1 MRLIHAVYE
10 PAGEGPHPT
19 LIAMHGYGA
28 NALDLLGLAPYI
40 ADGRFMVICP
50 QGPME
55 VPIGPTRGYA
65 WFPIRMGSTPDREAI
80 EDAGRAATEFLNTA
94 LQKYPV
100 DRKKLVVLGFSQG
113 GMMAYRL
120 AVRNPSKFGALVA
133 ISTVFPAELKAE
145 AREPESLERLPT
157 LVQHGRADDMIEI
170 TRARASVEVLRS
182 LKIPLTF
189 REYDCG
195 HEITAETL
203 ADLSDFLTTKVLE
216 PVISA

>member
-19 LIAMHGYGA
+19 LIAMHGFGA

-40 ADGRFMVICP
+40 ADGRFMLICP

-65 WFPIRMGSTPDREAI
+65 WFPIKMGGTPDRQAI
-80 EDAGRAATEFLNTA
+80 EDAGRMATEFLNTA

-100 DRKKLVVLGFSQG
+100 DRKKLVILGFSQG

-120 AVRNPSKFGALVA
+120 AVRNPSKFAALVGL
-133 ISTVFPAELKAE
+133 STYFPPELKDEVNDPSALE
-145 AREPESLERLPT
+145 ALPT

-170 TRARASVEVLRS
+170 TRARSSVEQLRS
-182 LKIPLTF
+182 LKVPVTF
-189 REYDCG
+189 REYDCA
-195 HEITAETL
+195 HEITAESL
-203 ADLSDFLTTKVLE
+203 VDLSKFLTEKVLE
-216 PVISA
+216 PIVSA

>member
-19 LIAMHGYGA
+19 LIAMHGFGA

-40 ADGRFMVICP
+40 ADGRFMLICP

-65 WFPIRMGSTPDREAI
+65 WFPIKMGGTPDRQAI
-80 EDAGRAATEFLNTA
+80 EDAGRMATEFLNTA

-100 DRKKLVVLGFSQG
+100 DRKKLVILGFSQG

-120 AVRNPSKFGALVA
+120 AVRNPSKFAALVGL
-133 ISTVFPAELKAE
+133 STYFPPELKDEVNDPSALE
-145 AREPESLERLPT
+145 ALPT

-170 TRARASVEVLRS
+170 TRARSSVEQLRS
-182 LKIPLTF
+182 LKVSVTF
-189 REYDCG
+189 REYDCA
-195 HEITAETL
+195 HEITAESL
-203 ADLSDFLTTKVLE
+203 VDLSKFLTEKVLE
-216 PVISA
+216 PIVSA

>member
-10 PAGEGPHPT
+10 PNGKGPHPT
-19 LIAMHGYGA
+19 LIAMHGFGA

-65 WFPIRMGSTPDREAI
+65 WFPIKMGGTPDRNAI
-80 EDAGRAATEFLNTA
+80 EDAGRMATEFLNTA

-100 DRKKLVVLGFSQG
+100 DRKKLVMLGFSQG

-120 AVRNPSKFGALVA
+120 AVRNPSKFAALVGV
-133 ISTVFPAELKAE
+133 STYFPPELKTEVNDPA
-145 AREPESLERLPT
+145 ALEVLPT

-170 TRARASVEVLRS
+170 TRARSSVEELRS
-182 LKIPLTF
+182 LKVPVTF
-189 REYDCG
+189 REYDCA
-195 HEITAETL
+195 HEITAESL
-203 ADLSDFLTTKVLE
+203 VDLSKFLTDKVLE
-216 PVISA
+216 PIVRV